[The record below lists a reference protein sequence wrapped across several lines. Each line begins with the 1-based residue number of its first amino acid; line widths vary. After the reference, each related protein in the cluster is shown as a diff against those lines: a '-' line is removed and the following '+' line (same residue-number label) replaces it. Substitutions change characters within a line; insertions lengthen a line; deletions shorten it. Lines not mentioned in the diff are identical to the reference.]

1 MTETT
6 FFSDY
11 GFRELRKFSQ
21 KFAGQALGISIFIHL
36 FLSTSYIAVT
46 KFLERPSDKEVRVR
60 IVKYTE
66 LGPPPSITNAPP
78 PPQLAV
84 TAPVTKPTVGI
95 PKPVPDAEVSP
106 EQTIATQTEMAQ
118 QPAPITSAGDNEG
131 AIQIEANEDPG
142 MGEFQV
148 VEEQPVLIKKVVP
161 IYPDL
166 ARKAGLEGTVY
177 ILALVD
183 LDGTIKRVVIQKG
196 SDMFNEAA
204 ISAVKQWVYKPA
216 INANQPV
223 KVWVGIPVKFNLR
236 EAAQK

>member
-1 MTETT
+1 
-6 FFSDY
+6 
-11 GFRELRKFSQ
+11 
-21 KFAGQALGISIFIHL
+21 
-36 FLSTSYIAVT
+36 
-46 KFLERPSDKEVRVR
+46 
-60 IVKYTE
+60 
-66 LGPPPSITNAPP
+66 
-78 PPQLAV
+78 
-84 TAPVTKPTVGI
+84 VGI

-118 QPAPITSAGDNEG
+118 QPAPITSSDNEG
-131 AIQIEANEDPG
+131 SIQIEANEDPS

-148 VEEQPVLIKKVVP
+148 VEEQPVLIKKVIP
-161 IYPDL
+161 TYPDL

-177 ILALVD
+177 VLALVD
-183 LDGTIKRVVIQKG
+183 LDGTIKKVVIQKG